1 MYLGNKTLCDYCSS
15 KTMKKRHKK
24 VDKEV
29 QAAAAVAAS
38 SAEQQ
43 HHDGSGGSGDHNETH
58 VEENQKSHAAEGE
71 F

>member
-1 MYLGNKTLCDYCSS
+1 MYLGNKTLCDYCNS

-29 QAAAAVAAS
+29 QAQVIAG
-38 SAEQQ
+38 EQQ
-43 HHDGSGGSGDHNETH
+43 HHEGSGSDHNETH
-58 VEENQKSHAAEGE
+58 VEDKSHAAESREGE

>member
-1 MYLGNKTLCDYCSS
+1 MYLGNKTLCDYCNS

-29 QAAAAVAAS
+29 QAQVIAAAAS
-38 SAEQQ
+38 SGEQQ
-43 HHDGSGGSGDHNETH
+43 PHEGSGNDHNETH
-58 VEENQKSHAAEGE
+58 VEEKSHATESREGE